1 MMKKMA
7 REGSDIEED
16 IGSNKGKEV
25 CGNSW
30 PFRIKLTTDHIR
42 WDSLKISPSEEFE
55 EHILHNLNEAS
66 HRALEAWLP
75 VEISIYDVDTHETY
89 PVKLAKKESFWF
101 KPTPLFYEK
110 PRKEK
115 SFFSDATMMEQPA
128 CYDLEEARKVFA
140 YSIEPFRQIVKKR
153 NLNYNQEIGLRWSG
167 SKGVEK
173 LEFSVLYVPRLDL
186 SSLRI

>member
-1 MMKKMA
+1 MNHCPDIKKQVLVNSFHTLFFSLASFLKFISMMKKMA

-115 SFFSDATMMEQPA
+115 SFFSDATMMKQPA

-140 YSIEPFRQIVKKR
+140 YSIWKK
-153 NLNYNQEIGLRWSG
+153 QEFER
-167 SKGVEK
+167 
-173 LEFSVLYVPRLDL
+173 
-186 SSLRI
+186 